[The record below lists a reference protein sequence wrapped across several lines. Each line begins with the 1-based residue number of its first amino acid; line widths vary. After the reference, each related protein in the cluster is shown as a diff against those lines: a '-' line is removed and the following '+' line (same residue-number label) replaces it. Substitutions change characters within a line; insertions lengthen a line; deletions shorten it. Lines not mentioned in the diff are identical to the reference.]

1 MKNWLRKCAAIA
13 SAAVMTAVST
23 SSVVPA
29 LAADNTEFP
38 FTIEGED
45 MEGATL
51 WTDIYNQKFPGYS
64 GEGFTYLTGGALSFN
79 VTVPEDGMYQLKVRG
94 VQILDAGGRQQTV
107 AINGVEYSSVVPYYD
122 TWTDIDFGTIRLKAG
137 ENEIS
142 FLNKYGYLAI
152 DYATV
157 EKAVFPDITQADSVP
172 CDAEATDETKALMK
186 YLHSVYGSHMLS
198 GQQEIYGGGH
208 KVQTTIR
215 YDNEKDICVDQEG
228 KEYVI
233 DRDSADVD
241 KDGNKF
247 YWHCSDNVRTY
258 TYDTQNRNYNYD
270 NYDQEFDY
278 IADKTG
284 KYPAIRGFDFMNYN
298 PLYGWDD
305 GTTERVIEWA
315 KERNGIATACWHI
328 NIPSDFD
335 NYTVGEA
342 VDWSLCTYKPNHQ
355 FSIENAVKEGTKEND
370 YLNLAIADL
379 AEQFLKIQEA
389 GVPILWRPF
398 HEAEGNPSSTDDPID
413 GSGSWFWWSQ
423 DGAVAYKELW
433 KYLYDKL
440 TNEYGIHNLIWQ
452 QNLYAWSDIS
462 GEWYAGD
469 DYVDIVGFDKY
480 DTQYNRHD
488 GLTSGPNESCNS
500 EAFWPI
506 VKFANYKKMAAIME
520 NSTIPSVS
528 NIETEQANWLYFCT
542 WYDNGQENFI
552 SGDDYNNVD
561 SVIEMYQSD
570 LCITLDELPTDLYK
584 FSGSSEGT
592 TKPTAT
598 TTTTTGA
605 PADTTTTTAG
615 ETVYGDANCDGKV
628 EIADATLIL
637 QTLTNKDEY
646 QLSEQGLIN
655 ADVIGNGDGVTGSD
669 ALTIQQVD
677 AGIYKVTD
685 LPIKE

>member
-1 MKNWLRKCAAIA
+1 MKNWFRKCAAIA
-13 SAAVMTAVST
+13 SAAVMTAVSA
-23 SSVVPA
+23 SSVMPT
-29 LAADNTEFP
+29 LAVDNTEFP

-45 MEGATL
+45 MEGAKL
-51 WTDIYNQKFPGYS
+51 WTDIYNQQFPGYS
-64 GEGFTYLTGGALSFN
+64 GEGFAYLTGDAFSFK

-94 VQILDAGGRQQTV
+94 VQILDAGGRVETV
-107 AINGVEYSSVVPYYD
+107 AINGTEYTKTVPYYD
-122 TWTDIDFGTIRLKAG
+122 TWTDIDFGIIRLKAG

-152 DYATV
+152 DYATL
-157 EKAVFPDITQADSVP
+157 EKAVFPDITQADAVP
-172 CDAEATDETKALMK
+172 CDADATDETKALMK
-186 YLHSVYGSHMLS
+186 YLHSVYGKHTLS

-208 KVQTTIR
+208 TVQTNIR
-215 YDNEKDICVDQEG
+215 YDAGKDICVDQEG

-233 DRDSADVD
+233 DRDSEAVD

-247 YWHCSDNVRTY
+247 YWHCSDDVRTY
-258 TYDTQNRNYNYD
+258 TYDEQNRCYKYD
-270 NYDQEFDY
+270 NYDQEFDF
-278 IADKTG
+278 IAEKTG

-328 NIPSDFD
+328 NIPTDFE
-335 NYTVGEA
+335 NYTPGDA
-342 VDWSLCTYKPNHQ
+342 VDWTGCTYKPNHQ
-355 FSIENAVKEGTKEND
+355 FKVANAVKKGTKENE
-370 YLNLAIADL
+370 YLDLAIADL
-379 AEQFLKIQEA
+379 AEQFQKIQDA
-389 GVPILWRPF
+389 GVPLLWRPF
-398 HEAEGNPSSTDDPID
+398 HEAEGNPSTTSDPID
-413 GSGSWFWWSQ
+413 GSGAWFWWSQ

-433 KYLYDKL
+433 NYLYDQL
-440 TNEYGIHNLIWQ
+440 TNKYGIHNLIWQ

-462 GEWYAGD
+462 GEWYSGD
-469 DYVDIVGFDKY
+469 DCVDIVGFDKY

-500 EAFWPI
+500 EVFWPI
-506 VKFANYKKMAAIME
+506 AGFTNYKKMAAIME

-528 NIETEQANWLYFCT
+528 NIETEQARWLYFCT
-542 WYDNGQENFI
+542 WYDNGSDNFI
-552 SGDDYNNVD
+552 SGENYNNID
-561 SVIEMYQSD
+561 SVIEMYNSD

-584 FSGSSEGT
+584 FSGAPVDT
-592 TKPTAT
+592 TKPAP
-598 TTTTTGA
+598 TTTTGTS
-605 PADTTTTTAG
+605 ADTTITPAG
-615 ETVYGDANCDGKV
+615 DTVYGDANCDGKI

-637 QTLTNKDEY
+637 QFLTNKDEY
-646 QLSEQGLIN
+646 QLTEQGMKN
-655 ADVIGNGDGVTGSD
+655 ADVSGNGDGVTAQD